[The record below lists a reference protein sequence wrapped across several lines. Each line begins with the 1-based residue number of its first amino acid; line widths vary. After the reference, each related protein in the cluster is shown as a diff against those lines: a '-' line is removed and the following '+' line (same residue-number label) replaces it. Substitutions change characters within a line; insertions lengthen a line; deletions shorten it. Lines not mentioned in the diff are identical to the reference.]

1 MTFREWL
8 NKMYGEYTLELEY
21 ENIPTSQDIKEYF
34 RKNKWWLRREYRK
47 HVKNAN

>member
-21 ENIPTSQDIKEYF
+21 ENAPTQHDVKEYF
-34 RKNKWWLRREYRK
+34 RKNKWWLRKQYRIECQ
-47 HVKNAN
+47 KN

>member
-21 ENIPTSQDIKEYF
+21 ENVPTQLDVKEYF
-34 RKNKWWLRREYRK
+34 HKNKWWLRKQYRIECQ
-47 HVKNAN
+47 KN

>member
-21 ENIPTSQDIKEYF
+21 ENIPTPQDTKEYF
-34 RKNKWWLRREYRK
+34 RKNKWWLRRQYREQCQ
-47 HVKNAN
+47 KN